1 MSCSKSE
8 PLAAGLLALFS
19 PGALARRKTSDSAI
33 GLPANARSATP
44 LGTSESRTKY
54 DFRIEACGA
63 IDEVN
68 SAIGLARIAT
78 VTDPDCARVDAM
90 LLCVQNDLFDLG
102 ADLCI
107 PKTATKPERAPLG
120 IVQSQVDRLER
131 KIDEL
136 NADLA
141 PLLSFVLPG
150 GSPAAAAL
158 HLACT
163 VTRRAER
170 VLLALANEPG
180 ETVGE
185 PALKYVNRLSDF
197 LFVTARHVNRKG
209 ESDILWVPGQNRK
222 SSSACARLPCDWS
235 TCPTRNAVA
244 HPSWP
249 RSF

>member
-131 KIDEL
+131 KIDE
-136 NADLA
+136 
-141 PLLSFVLPG
+141 
-150 GSPAAAAL
+150 
-158 HLACT
+158 
-163 VTRRAER
+163 
-170 VLLALANEPG
+170 
-180 ETVGE
+180 
-185 PALKYVNRLSDF
+185 
-197 LFVTARHVNRKG
+197 
-209 ESDILWVPGQNRK
+209 
-222 SSSACARLPCDWS
+222 
-235 TCPTRNAVA
+235 
-244 HPSWP
+244 
-249 RSF
+249 